1 MNSKGKGATTKVDYK
16 GTSRPRPPR
25 DENQK
30 PPLSDN
36 KKKVP
41 VGRKTAEVQS
51 QRTPAANGPLVQQKT
66 QAVTTTSWVKG
77 GSSLSFADI
86 VRKKAENVVPT
97 PPVEHSEEPA
107 TVHVEEEVVVDVTQ
121 EVQEEEPINVQP
133 LNGENED
140 DIPYDAMQ
148 QDSAIEAAI
157 PAPQVKVL
165 EDVPAIKYYVLE
177 IDRIMEES
185 VLLPSRA
192 TTIADEHSGTY
203 IFSGQSGKPPTPPV
217 AQVQQQFY
225 RPETTTVRPFA
236 GMGTISDINRGSH
249 WNAQPG
255 HSVDY
260 SNVNWALQDR
270 SQRPFHQPMQYN
282 SYPAPVQQQTQRNF
296 IPPPVNRTRQ
306 NEVSDASLRAF
317 RDAGAF
323 NRHPGNGGG
332 VW

>member
-1 MNSKGKGATTKVDYK
+1 MNSKGKGATTKDDYK
-16 GTSRPRPPR
+16 GASRPRPPR

-30 PPLSDN
+30 PPLGDH

-41 VGRKTAEVQS
+41 VGRTTAEIQPK
-51 QRTPAANGPLVQQKT
+51 RTLAANGPLVQQKPR
-66 QAVTTTSWVKG
+66 AATTTSWVKG

-97 PPVEHSEEPA
+97 PPVEQTEEPA
-107 TVHVEEEVVVDVTQ
+107 VVQVEEAVVEVSQ
-121 EVQEEEPINVQP
+121 EVQEEEPINVHP
-133 LNGENED
+133 LNSENED
-140 DIPYDAMQ
+140 ISYDAMQ
-148 QDSAIEAAI
+148 QDSAIADAI
-157 PAPQVKVL
+157 PAPPVKVI

-177 IDRIMEES
+177 IDRIMEDS
-185 VLLPSRA
+185 VLLPPRA
-192 TTIADEHSGTY
+192 TTIADEHAGAY
-203 IFSGQSGKPPTPPV
+203 VFSGQSGKPPTPPV

-236 GMGTISDINRGSH
+236 GMGAIPDINRASH
-249 WNAQPG
+249 WNAQPA

-270 SQRPFHQPMQYN
+270 GQRTFHQSLQYN
-282 SYPAPVQQQTQRNF
+282 SYPAPVQPQAQRNF

-306 NEVSDASLRAF
+306 NEVPETSLRAF
-317 RDAGAF
+317 RDAAAF